1 MAMRK
6 LYSIVFLLAVYA
18 GAFAQEITVCFS
30 GKLNG
35 SEYCQLDSVVV
46 TNLESHWS
54 ETVVYP
60 DSVIVL
66 AATTG
71 SDAMIAESQGLLQN
85 VPNPFNGETRVE
97 LSVLHCE
104 NVSLRLLDVTGKVY
118 AQYDGRLNEGT
129 HTFVVTAAK
138 TQTYILNAVVGEK
151 SYSIKMVNVGNGG
164 SCGIEYAG
172 LSGNITTKLTS
183 SNEFHVGDNMRYV
196 GYATVGGVTVSS
208 IVIVQRQRENQDL
221 VLNFYYPG
229 QGTLNGHEWVNLGLP
244 SGTRWATCNVGAF
257 SPEGYGNYYAWGE
270 VAPKA
275 IYDWNYYRYCNG
287 SANTLTKYC
296 NSPTYGSNGFTD
308 NLTVLEACDD
318 VATANWGEG
327 WRMPTSME
335 MQELFENC
343 THTWTG
349 YGLLFVGPNSNSIL
363 LPAAGHRYEIELY
376 QVDDNGG
383 YWTSSVGE
391 YAPYAQCG
399 SFSLNG
405 LYVFDTYRFWGFPV
419 RPVCSAEN

>member
-1 MAMRK
+1 MKKILFVM
-6 LYSIVFLLAVYA
+6 FMLLISA
-18 GAFAQEITVCFS
+18 GAFAQETIVSFS
-30 GKLNG
+30 GRLNG
-35 SEYCQLDSVVV
+35 SAYCQLDSVVV

-66 AATTG
+66 SATTG

-118 AQYDGRLNEGT
+118 AQYDGMVNEGT

-138 TQTYILNAVVGEK
+138 PQTYILNAVVGEK
-151 SYSIKMVNVGNGG
+151 SYSIKMVNVGDGG

-183 SNEFHVGDNMRYV
+183 RNEFHVGDNMRYV
-196 GYATVGGVTVSS
+196 GYATIGGVVVPS
-208 IVIVQRQRENQDL
+208 IVVVQRQQENEDL

-229 QGTLNGHEWVNLGLP
+229 QGTLNGHDWVDLGLP
-244 SGTRWATCNVGAF
+244 SGTRWATCNVGAS

-318 VATANWGEG
+318 VATANWGES
-327 WRMPTSME
+327 WRMPTSTE

-343 THTWTG
+343 TRTWTN
-349 YGLLFVGPNSNSIL
+349 YGLLFVGPNGNSIL

-376 QVDDNGG
+376 QVDTNGG

-405 LYVFDTYRFWGFPV
+405 LYVFDTYRFWGFSV
-419 RPVCSAEN
+419 RPVCSPEN

>member
-1 MAMRK
+1 MKKILFVM
-6 LYSIVFLLAVYA
+6 FMLLISA
-18 GAFAQEITVCFS
+18 GAFAQETIVSFS
-30 GKLNG
+30 GRLNG

-46 TNLESHWS
+46 TDLDGHWS

-66 AATTG
+66 SVRMG
-71 SDAMIAESQGLLQN
+71 SDVMIAESQGLLQN
-85 VPNPFNGETRVE
+85 VPNPFNGETQVE

-104 NVSLRLLDVTGKVY
+104 NVSLRLLDVAGKVY
-118 AQYDGRLNEGT
+118 AQYDGMLNEGT
-129 HTFVVTAAK
+129 HAFVVTA
-138 TQTYILNAVVGEK
+138 TMPQTYILNAVVGEK
-151 SYSIKMVNVGNGG
+151 SYSIKMVNVGYGG
-164 SCGIEYAG
+164 YCGIEYAG
-172 LSGNITTKLTS
+172 FSSNITTKLIA

-196 GYATVGGVTVSS
+196 GYATIGGVVVPS
-208 IVIVQRQRENQDL
+208 IVVVQRQQENEDL

-229 QGTLNGHEWVNLGLP
+229 QGTLNGHDWVDLGLP

-327 WRMPTSME
+327 WRMPTSTE

-343 THTWTG
+343 TRTWTA
-349 YGLLFVGPNSNSIL
+349 YGLLFVGPNGNSIL
-363 LPAAGHRYEIELY
+363 LPAAGHRYEFELY
-376 QVDDNGG
+376 QVDTNGG
-383 YWTSSVGE
+383 YWTSSIGD
-391 YAPYAQCG
+391 YAPYARCG

-405 LYVFDTYRFWGFPV
+405 LYVLDTYRSWGFSV
-419 RPVCSAEN
+419 RPVCVPQN

>member
-6 LYSIVFLLAVYA
+6 LYSIIFLLTVCAS
-18 GAFAQEITVCFS
+18 AFAQEITVRFS

-35 SEYCQLDSVVV
+35 IEYCRLDSVVV
-46 TNLESHWS
+46 TNLDSHWS

-71 SDAMIAESQGLLQN
+71 SDAFIAESQGLWQN
-85 VPNPFNGETRVE
+85 VPNPFDAETRVD
-97 LSVLHCE
+97 LTVSSRE
-104 NVSLRLLDVTGKVY
+104 NVSMRLLDVAGKVY
-118 AQYDGRLNEGT
+118 AQYDGWLNEGT
-129 HTFVVTAAK
+129 HSFVVTA
-138 TQTYILNAVVGEK
+138 TMPQTYILNAVVGEK
-151 SYSIKMVNVGNGG
+151 SYSIKMVNVGYGG
-164 SCGIEYAG
+164 YCGIEYAG
-172 LSGNITTKLTS
+172 FSSNITTKLTA
-183 SNEFHVGDNMRYV
+183 SNDFNVGDNMRYV
-196 GYATVGGVTVSS
+196 GYATIGGVAVSS
-208 IVIVQRQRENQDL
+208 IVVVQCQQENQDL

-244 SGTRWATCNVGAF
+244 SGTRWATCNVGAS

-308 NLTVLEACDD
+308 TLTVLEACDD

-327 WRMPTSME
+327 WRMPTSTE

-343 THTWTG
+343 TRTWTS
-349 YGLLFVGPNSNSIL
+349 YGLLFVGPNGNSIL

-391 YAPYAQCG
+391 YAPYAIFG
-399 SFSLNG
+399 SFSSNG
-405 LYVFDTYRFWGFPV
+405 LYIYDVYRSWGFSV
-419 RPVCSAEN
+419 RPVCSPEN

>member
-1 MAMRK
+1 MFM
-6 LYSIVFLLAVYA
+6 LLISA
-18 GAFAQEITVCFS
+18 GAFAQETIVSFS
-30 GKLNG
+30 GRLNG
-35 SEYCQLDSVVV
+35 SAYCQLDSVVV
-46 TNLESHWS
+46 TDLDGHWS

-66 AATTG
+66 SVRMG
-71 SDAMIAESQGLLQN
+71 SDVMIAESQGLLQN

-104 NVSLRLLDVTGKVY
+104 NVSLCLLDVTGKVY
-118 AQYDGRLNEGT
+118 AQYDGRFNEGT
-129 HTFVVTAAK
+129 HAFVVTAAK
-138 TQTYILNAVVGEK
+138 PQTYILNALVGDK

-196 GYATVGGVTVSS
+196 GYATIGGVVVPS
-208 IVIVQRQRENQDL
+208 IVVVQRQQENEDL
-221 VLNFYYPG
+221 VLKFYYPG
-229 QGTLNGHEWVNLGLP
+229 QGTLNGHDWVDLGLP

-308 NLTVLEACDD
+308 NLTVLEAGDD
-318 VATANWGEG
+318 VATANWGDG
-327 WRMPTSME
+327 WRMPTSTE

-349 YGLLFVGPNSNSIL
+349 YGLLFVGPNGNSIL

-405 LYVFDTYRFWGFPV
+405 LYVFDTYRFWGFSV

>member
-1 MAMRK
+1 MKKILFVM
-6 LYSIVFLLAVYA
+6 FMLLISA
-18 GAFAQEITVCFS
+18 GAFAQETIVSFS

-66 AATTG
+66 SATTG

-104 NVSLRLLDVTGKVY
+104 NVSMRLLDVTGKVY
-118 AQYDGRLNEGT
+118 AQYDGMVNEGT
-129 HTFVVTAAK
+129 HTFVVTATK
-138 TQTYILNAVVGEK
+138 PQTYILNAVVGKK
-151 SYSIKMVNVGNGG
+151 SYSIKMVNVGDGG

-172 LSGNITTKLTS
+172 FFGNITTKLTS
-183 SNEFHVGDNMRYV
+183 NNEFHVGDNMRYV
-196 GYATVGGVTVSS
+196 GYATIGGVVVPS
-208 IVIVQRQRENQDL
+208 IVVVQRQQENEDL

-229 QGTLNGHEWVNLGLP
+229 QGTLNGHDWVDLGLP
-244 SGTRWATCNVGAF
+244 SGTRWATCNVGA
-257 SPEGYGNYYAWGE
+257 SSSEGYGNYYAWGE

-318 VATANWGEG
+318 VATANWGES
-327 WRMPTSME
+327 WRMPTSTE

-343 THTWTG
+343 TRTWTN
-349 YGLLFVGPNSNSIL
+349 YGLLFVGPNGNSIL

-376 QVDDNGG
+376 QVDTNGG

-405 LYVFDTYRFWGFPV
+405 LYVFDTYRFWGFSV
-419 RPVCSAEN
+419 RPVCSPEN

>member
-1 MAMRK
+1 MRK
-6 LYSIVFLLAVYA
+6 LYSIILLLAVCA

-66 AATTG
+66 SATTG

-129 HTFVVTAAK
+129 HSFVVTV
-138 TQTYILNAVVGEK
+138 TIPQTYILNAVVGEK
-151 SYSIKMVNVGNGG
+151 SYSIKMVNVGDGG
-164 SCGIEYAG
+164 SCGIEYVG
-172 LSGNITTKLTS
+172 YSDNITTKLIS

-196 GYATVGGVTVSS
+196 GYATIGGVSVSS
-208 IVIVQRQRENQDL
+208 MVVVQRQQENQDL

-229 QGTLNGHEWVNLGLP
+229 QGTLNGYDWVNLGLP
-244 SGTRWATCNVGAF
+244 SGTRWATCNVGAS

-270 VAPKA
+270 VAPMA
-275 IYDWNYYRYCNG
+275 IYDWNFYRYCNG
-287 SANTLTKYC
+287 SANALTKYC

-318 VATANWGEG
+318 VATANWGDG
-327 WRMPTSME
+327 WRMPTSTE

-343 THTWTG
+343 THTWTN
-349 YGLLFVGPNSNSIL
+349 YGLLFVGPNGNSIL

-376 QVDDNGG
+376 QVDTNGG

-405 LYVFDTYRFWGFPV
+405 LYVFDTYRFWGFSV

>member
-1 MAMRK
+1 MKKILFVM
-6 LYSIVFLLAVYA
+6 FMLLISA
-18 GAFAQEITVCFS
+18 GAFAQETIVSFS
-30 GKLNG
+30 GRLNG
-35 SEYCQLDSVVV
+35 SAYCQLDSVVV

-66 AATTG
+66 SATTG

-118 AQYDGRLNEGT
+118 AQYDGRLNGGT

-138 TQTYILNAVVGEK
+138 PQTYILNAVVGEK
-151 SYSIKMVNVGNGG
+151 SYSIKMVNVGDGG

-183 SNEFHVGDNMRYV
+183 RNEFHVGDNMRYV
-196 GYATVGGVTVSS
+196 GYATIGGVVVPS
-208 IVIVQRQRENQDL
+208 IVVVQRQQENEDL

-229 QGTLNGHEWVNLGLP
+229 QGTLNGHDWVDLGLP
-244 SGTRWATCNVGAF
+244 SGTRWATCNVGAS

-318 VATANWGEG
+318 VATANWGES
-327 WRMPTSME
+327 WRMPTSTE

-343 THTWTG
+343 TRTWTN
-349 YGLLFVGPNSNSIL
+349 YGLLFVGPNGNSIL

-376 QVDDNGG
+376 QVDTNGG

-405 LYVFDTYRFWGFPV
+405 LYVFDTYRFWGFSV
-419 RPVCSAEN
+419 RPVCSPEN